1 MSAAYPALDRFQA
14 LRLGSDVMSS
24 LAWPELCGRLSE
36 LRARHDPPLTQ
47 RQAADLI
54 GLSVRQYG
62 RLERGQ
68 ANATLATIRKIAAAY
83 EVDPQLLTG
92 TPAAPA
98 VTDLARVERKLELL
112 LEHFGLSA
120 DDGAGHLED
129 AAAAVNG
136 REHAHAAPARQRRVA
151 GRTRGA

>member
-83 EVDPQLLTG
+83 GVDPQLLTG

-98 VTDLARVERKLELL
+98 STDLARVERKLELL

-120 DDGAGHLED
+120 DDGAD
-129 AAAAVNG
+129 ATIAAVNG
-136 REHAHAAPARQRRVA
+136 HEHAHAAPARPRRVA